1 MASLKKQ
8 PKKKKGAGLQEIR
21 AAIRILNKAATA
33 LLMILL
39 YIAGFIYALVKGMV
53 DGGKSN

>member
-21 AAIRILNKAATA
+21 AAVHILSKAATM

-39 YIAGFIYALVKGMV
+39 YIAGFIYALFKGMI
-53 DGGKSN
+53 DGGRSN